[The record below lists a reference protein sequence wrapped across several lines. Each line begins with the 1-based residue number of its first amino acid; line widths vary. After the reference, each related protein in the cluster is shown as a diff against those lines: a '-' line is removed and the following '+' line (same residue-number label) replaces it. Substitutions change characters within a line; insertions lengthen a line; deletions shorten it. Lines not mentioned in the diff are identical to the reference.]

1 MDKLDESLI
10 SILRCPKSLSPLV
23 QVENRLVST
32 DPDSRLSFPI
42 QEGIPVLLVEEA
54 KELKKD
60 VWEKVIK
67 NVKE

>member
-1 MDKLDESLI
+1 M
-10 SILRCPKSLSPLV
+10 

-60 VWEKVIK
+60 VWEKIIK